1 MERHSITSPDL
12 PVTFFRLASI
22 TLFVASLVAGCA
34 SSPPAQEPAPAPVA
48 QTSEPAPPPPAA
60 PAAPAAPAPVYKAE
74 AAPVRLNPRHP
85 ERYVVKKG
93 DTLWDISEMFLKD
106 PWYWP
111 EIWFVNPQIA
121 NPHLIYP
128 GDVITLVY
136 IDGRP
141 RLVLERGNVERLSP
155 RVRTEML
162 DEAIETIPYD
172 LIKAFLANPTVLDE
186 DTIKNSPYIFTTRRG
201 HLAHGAGAEVYV
213 RGGEFVNDEVYNVI
227 RVGPK
232 LKDPDTGKFLGY
244 EGIFVGEG
252 TIHREGDPATMLLNE
267 TDREA
272 LNGDI
277 LMKPEKDFPLYFI
290 PRSPEQPV
298 EGKIIAV
305 TDGVTVIGAYHIVT
319 LNRGASHGLEPG
331 HVLAIY
337 QAGRVERDPFSR
349 GSFGGEKVKLPEEY
363 EGLLMVFSTFD
374 EISYGL
380 IVRTESE
387 VHLFDVV
394 RNP

>member
-1 MERHSITSPDL
+1 MERHSIISPDSST
-12 PVTFFRLASI
+12 VFARLAGI
-22 TLFVASLVAGCA
+22 ILFAAGVVAGCA
-34 SSPPAQEPAPAPVA
+34 ASPPTE
-48 QTSEPAPPPPAA
+48 EPAPPPPPPPAASEPA
-60 PAAPAAPAPVYKAE
+60 PAPPAPVQPAPVYRAE
-74 AAPVRLNPRHP
+74 EPATRLNPRHP
-85 ERYVVKKG
+85 DRYVVKKG
-93 DTLWDISEMFLKD
+93 DTLWDISAMFLQD

-111 EIWFVNPQIA
+111 EIWYVNPQIA

-136 IDGRP
+136 IDGKP

-162 DEAIETIPYD
+162 DQAIETIPYD
-172 LIKAFLANPTVLDE
+172 MIKAFLSKPAVLDE
-186 DTIKNSPYIFTTRRG
+186 DTIKNSPYVFTSRRG
-201 HLAHGAGAEVYV
+201 HLVHGAGAEVYV
-213 RGGEFVNDEVYNVI
+213 RGTDFVNDEVFNVM

-277 LMKPEKDFPLYFI
+277 LLKPDEDFPLYFV
-290 PRSPEQPV
+290 PRSPDKEI

-305 TDGVTVIGAYHIVT
+305 TDGVSVIGAYHIVT
-319 LNRGASHGLEPG
+319 LNRGSAAGLEPG

-337 QAGRVERDPFSR
+337 QAGRVERDPFS
-349 GSFGGEKVKLPEEY
+349 GGMFGGEKVKLPEEY
-363 EGLLMVFSTFD
+363 EGLLMVFRTFD

>member
-1 MERHSITSPDL
+1 MERHSIISPDF
-12 PVTFFRLASI
+12 PSVVVRLASI
-22 TLFVASLVAGCA
+22 TLFVTGLVTGCA
-34 SSPPAQEPAPAPVA
+34 SSPPADEPPPPPPQPVA
-48 QTSEPAPPPPAA
+48 TTEAAPPPAPPAET
-60 PAAPAAPAPVYKAE
+60 APVYRAE
-74 AAPVRLNPRHP
+74 EPQVRLNPRHP

-111 EIWFVNPQIA
+111 EIWYVNPQIA

-136 IDGRP
+136 VGGKP

-172 LIKAFLANPTVLDE
+172 MIKAFLSKPSVLDE

-201 HLAHGAGAEVYV
+201 HLVHGAGAEVYV
-213 RGGEFVNDEVYNVI
+213 RGADFVDDEVYNVM
-227 RVGPK
+227 RVGEK

-252 TIHREGDPATMLLNE
+252 TIQREGDPATMLLNE
-267 TDREA
+267 TAREA

-277 LMKPEKDFPLYFI
+277 LIKPEEEFPLYFV
-290 PRSPEQPV
+290 PRSPEVPV

-305 TDGVTVIGAYHIVT
+305 TDGVSVIGAYTVVT
-319 LNRGASHGLEPG
+319 LNRGASHGLQPG
-331 HVLAIY
+331 NVLAIY
-337 QAGRVERDPFSR
+337 QAGRIERDRFA
-349 GSFGGEKVKLPEEY
+349 GGAFGGEKVRLPEEY
-363 EGLLMVFSTFD
+363 EGLLMVFRTFD

-380 IVRTESE
+380 IMRTESE
-387 VHLFDVV
+387 VHMFDVV

>member
-1 MERHSITSPDL
+1 VYQPEK
-12 PVTFFRLASI
+12 
-22 TLFVASLVAGCA
+22 
-34 SSPPAQEPAPAPVA
+34 PA
-48 QTSEPAPPPPAA
+48 
-60 PAAPAAPAPVYKAE
+60 
-74 AAPVRLNPRHP
+74 VRLNPAHP

-111 EIWFVNPQIA
+111 EIWYVNPQIA

-136 IDGRP
+136 IDGKP
-141 RLVLERGNVERLSP
+141 RLILERGNVERLSP
-155 RVRTEML
+155 RIRAEML
-162 DEAIETIPYD
+162 DEAIVTIPYD
-172 LIKAFLANPTVLDE
+172 LIKAFLSKPAVLDE
-186 DTIKNSPYIFTTRRG
+186 DTVKNSPYIFTSRRG
-201 HLAHGAGAEVYV
+201 HLVHGAGSEVYV
-213 RGGEFVNDEVYNVI
+213 RGAEFVDDDAYNVM
-227 RVGPK
+227 RVGQK

-267 TDREA
+267 TAREA

-277 LMKPEKDFPLYFI
+277 LLKPDEDFPLYFT
-290 PRSPEQPV
+290 PRSPEQQV

-305 TDGVTVIGAYHIVT
+305 TDGVSVIGAYHIAT
-319 LNRGASHGLEPG
+319 LNRGSSAGLEPG

-337 QAGRVERDPFSR
+337 QAGRVERDPFSG
-349 GSFGGEKVKLPEEY
+349 GSFGGEKVQLPEEY
-363 EGLLMVFSTFD
+363 EGLLMVFRTFD
-374 EISYGL
+374 EISYAL

>member
-1 MERHSITSPDL
+1 MERHSITSPDF
-12 PVTFFRLASI
+12 PTVAARLAGVA
-22 TLFVASLVAGCA
+22 LLAASLLAGCA
-34 SSPPAQEPAPAPVA
+34 SSPPAEEATPAAQPVEAAEPPP
-48 QTSEPAPPPPAA
+48 PPPPAA
-60 PAAPAAPAPVYKAE
+60 PAPVYRAE
-74 AAPVRLNPRHP
+74 EPAVRLNPRHP
-85 ERYVVKKG
+85 DRYVVKKG

-136 IDGRP
+136 VDGKP

-155 RVRTEML
+155 RVRSEML
-162 DEAIETIPYD
+162 DEAIETIPYEM
-172 LIKAFLANPTVLDE
+172 IKAFLAKPAVLDE
-186 DTIKNSPYIFTTRRG
+186 DTIKNAPYIFTTRSG
-201 HLAHGAGAEVYV
+201 HLVHGAGAEVYV
-213 RGGEFVNDEVYNVI
+213 RGTDFVNDDVFNVM
-227 RVGPK
+227 RVGQK

-277 LMKPEKDFPLYFI
+277 LLKPDQDFPLYFV
-290 PRSPEQPV
+290 PRSPDRQV

-305 TDGVTVIGAYHIVT
+305 TDGVSVIGAYHIVT

-337 QAGRVERDPFSR
+337 QAGRVERDPFS
-349 GSFGGEKVKLPEEY
+349 GGAFGGEKVRLPEEY
-363 EGLLMVFSTFD
+363 EGLLMVFRTFD

-380 IVRTESE
+380 IVKTESE
-387 VHLFDVV
+387 VHMFDVV